1 MLKLKA
7 LDLKNEKVNTLI
19 VPVCQDE
26 GTIERIHEDAAILS
40 LIEKAMALPEFKG
53 ETDDE
58 VAFYS
63 PADVNAERVVLM
75 GLGKRE
81 KLDAESFRK
90 LSGKAVKKSIQ
101 KDLEEILLAVPADG
115 KTGLALADLL
125 QALME
130 GACLGN
136 HIFDRYKEEK
146 KKKPLRE
153 IGFRVDAKTAEA
165 HGQLAGRIMATC
177 EGTLLARNWVSL
189 PANDKR
195 PEVYAEAVRSQ
206 AEAAGLA
213 VSVLDETDL
222 AEKGFGALLAVSQGS
237 ESKPRLVI
245 LEYRAEG
252 AEKTVALVGKGVT
265 FDTGGLNLKVGGSM
279 TDMKTDMAGSAA
291 VAGALIAAAGLKP
304 DCNVIGLL
312 PLVENMPSGS
322 AIRPGDII
330 RSYSGKTVEI
340 GNTDAEG
347 RLILIDTIA
356 YAVDAYH
363 PDVLIDLATLTGAC
377 LMALGEKFAA
387 VFSHDDDLAEAIVA
401 AGVRTHERC
410 WRMPLP
416 EDYKELLKS
425 EFADIN
431 NMPST
436 RWGGAITAALFLS
449 EFVKDARWAHIDIA
463 GPVYDKKGNA
473 YSPPGGTGFGVR
485 LICDL
490 LSKL

>member
-1 MLKLKA
+1 MLKLKS
-7 LDLKNEKVNTLI
+7 LDLKTEKVPTLI
-19 VPVCQDE
+19 IPVCED
-26 GTIERIHEDAAILS
+26 ERIHENKPLIP
-40 LIEKAMALPEFKG
+40 LIEKALELSEFKG
-53 ETDDE
+53 ESDDE
-58 VAFYS
+58 VVFYS
-63 PADVNAERVVLM
+63 PPDTAVERVVLM

-90 LSGKAVKKSIQ
+90 LCGKAVKQAIK
-101 KDLEEILLAVPADG
+101 KDLKEVLFAVPADG
-115 KTGLALADLL
+115 KTGLDFADLL
-125 QALME
+125 KAMLE

-146 KKKPLRE
+146 KKKPLE
-153 IGFRVDAKTAEA
+153 TIGFQLDSEIAGTHSALPEHVRAE
-165 HGQLAGRIMATC
+165 C
-177 EGTLLARNWVSL
+177 KGTLLARDWVTL

-195 PEVYAEAVRSQ
+195 PEMYADSVKQA
-206 AEAAGLA
+206 AEAAGLS
-213 VSVLDETDL
+213 VTVLDEAAL
-222 AEKGFGALLAVSQGS
+222 AEKGFGAMLAVAQGS
-237 ESKPRLVI
+237 EAKPRLVI

-252 AEKTVALVGKGVT
+252 AGKTVALVGKGVT
-265 FDTGGLNLKVGGSM
+265 FDTGGLNLKISGSM

-291 VAGALIAAAGLKP
+291 VAGALIAVADLKP

-312 PLVENMPSGS
+312 PLVENMPSGT

-347 RLILIDTIA
+347 RLILIDTLA
-356 YAVDAYH
+356 YAVDTYQ
-363 PDVLIDLATLTGAC
+363 PDTIIDLATLTGAC

-387 VFSHDDDLAEAIVA
+387 VFSHDDALAEAIVA
-401 AGVRTHERC
+401 AGVQTHERC

-425 EFADIN
+425 EFADIG

-449 EFVKDARWAHIDIA
+449 EFVKDARWAHIDTA

-485 LICDL
+485 LICNL
-490 LSKL
+490 LGRL

>member
-1 MLKLKA
+1 MLKLKPLNLA
-7 LDLKNEKVNTLI
+7 NEKIQTLI
-19 VPVCQDE
+19 IPVCED
-26 GTIERIHEDAAILS
+26 ERIHEDDILVS
-40 LIEKAMALPEFKG
+40 LIEKATSLPEFKG
-53 ETDDE
+53 ESDDE
-58 VAFYS
+58 AVFYS
-63 PADVNAERVVLM
+63 PPGTAAERVIVM

-81 KLDAESFRK
+81 KLEAESFRK
-90 LSGKAVKKSIQ
+90 VCGQAVKHCIK
-101 KDLEEILLAVPADG
+101 KELESVFFAVPAEG
-115 KTGLALADLL
+115 KTDLAFPDLL
-125 QALME
+125 KAMLE
-130 GACLGN
+130 GACLAN

-146 KKKPLRE
+146 NKKPLGE
-153 IGFRVDAKTAEA
+153 IGFRVNSEAAETHA
-165 HGQLAGRIMATC
+165 HLPEQIMAVC
-177 EGTLLARNWVSL
+177 RGALLARNWVTL

-195 PEVYAEAVRSQ
+195 PAMYADSIKSE

-213 VSVLDETDL
+213 VTVLDETAL
-222 AEKGFGALLAVSQGS
+222 AEKGFGALMAVAQGS
-237 ESKPRLVI
+237 EAKPRLVI
-245 LEYRAEG
+245 LEYRVEG

-279 TDMKTDMAGSAA
+279 TDMKSDMAGSAA
-291 VAGALIAAAGLKP
+291 VAGALIAAAGFKP
-304 DCNVIGLL
+304 ACNLIGLL

-330 RSYSGKTVEI
+330 TTYSGKTVEI

-347 RLILIDTIA
+347 RLILVDTLA
-356 YAVDAYH
+356 YALDTYQ
-363 PDVLIDLATLTGAC
+363 PDTLIDLATLTGAC

-387 VFSHDDDLAEAIVA
+387 VFSHDDALAEAIVA
-401 AGVRTHERC
+401 SGVRTHERC

-425 EFADIN
+425 EFADIS

-449 EFVKDARWAHIDIA
+449 EFVKNSRWAHIDTA
-463 GPVYDKKGNA
+463 GPVYDKKGSA

-490 LSKL
+490 LDRL